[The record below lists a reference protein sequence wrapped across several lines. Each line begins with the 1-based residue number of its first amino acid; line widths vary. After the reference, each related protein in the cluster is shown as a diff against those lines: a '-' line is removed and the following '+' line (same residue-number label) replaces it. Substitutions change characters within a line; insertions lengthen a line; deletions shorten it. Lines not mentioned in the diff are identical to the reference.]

1 MKKVLSDQGVQFQSE
16 VWHQTLRENG
26 IKTILTAIRHPQ
38 GNLAER
44 VNKELG
50 KYLRIYCHN
59 QHNRWAEYLPFFK
72 KAMNKNYSETTSY
85 TSLEIEE
92 DRKPERFWRKYIQK
106 PANQNI
112 QIPISVKI
120 ENAKRRIREKGNK
133 RVELSLIHI

>member
-1 MKKVLSDQGVQFQSE
+1 MC
-16 VWHQTLRENG
+16 
-26 IKTILTAIRHPQ
+26 IRD
-38 GNLAER
+38 R

-59 QHNRWAEYLPFFK
+59 KHNIWAEYLPFFE
-72 KAMNKNYSETTSY
+72 KAINENYSEATNY
-85 TSLEIEE
+85 MPIEIEE

-112 QIPISVKI
+112 QIPISIKI

-133 RVELSLIHI
+133 SVEQFNRTHKLQQFAIGEEVLLKTNPCLLYTSLY